1 MKGKRILVVGDVMVD
16 EFLYGR
22 VERISPEA
30 PVPVLEF
37 NSHVFIPGGA
47 ANAANNVKSL
57 GGEPLLLGCVGE
69 DATALNLKKALKER
83 SIDFHLLSDTSRP
96 TILKTRVVAHNQQV
110 VRIDREKREPLPLKI
125 EEKLIEKLES
135 LLKEVEGV
143 LVSDYQKGTV
153 TVRLMRKSIEK
164 GKEMGLPV
172 VVDSKAFDGG
182 FLEGATVFTPNRSE
196 AERLVGYFL
205 DGMEKV
211 TKAGREILK
220 RLKLEALLITLAG
233 EGMFLF
239 EEGKEAHIPAATAE
253 VHDVTGAGDTVAA
266 ALSLALSAEK
276 DFLIASQI
284 ANLAAGVVVRKI
296 GTATATPLEV
306 EALWEEMKRKL
317 KWEG

>member
-1 MKGKRILVVGDVMVD
+1 MKGKKILVVGDVMVD

-37 NSHVFIPGGA
+37 SSHVFIPGGA
-47 ANAANNVKSL
+47 ANAANNIKSL

-69 DATALNLKKALKER
+69 DATAQNLKKALEDR
-83 SIDFHLLSDTSRP
+83 GIEFHLLADAGRP

-110 VRIDREKREPLPLKI
+110 VRIDREKREPLPLELEERLI
-125 EEKLIEKLES
+125 EELES
-135 LLKEVEGV
+135 LLGKVEGI

-153 TVRLMRKSIEK
+153 TVRLMRRCIEK

-182 FLEGATVFTPNRSE
+182 FLEGATIFTPNRGE

-211 TKAGREILK
+211 TKAGREILH
-220 RLKLEALLITLAG
+220 RLHLEALLITLAE

-239 EEGKEAHIPAATAE
+239 EEGKETHIPAATAE

-296 GTATATPLEV
+296 GTATATPSEV
-306 EALWEEMKRKL
+306 EALWEEMRKS
-317 KWEG
+317 